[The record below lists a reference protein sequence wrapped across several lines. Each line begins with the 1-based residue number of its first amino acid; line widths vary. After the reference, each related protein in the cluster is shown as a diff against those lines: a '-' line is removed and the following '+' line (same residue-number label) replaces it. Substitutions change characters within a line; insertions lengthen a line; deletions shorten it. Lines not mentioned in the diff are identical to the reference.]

1 MGQVVS
7 TSGDYTIKSG
17 VGSTVTI
24 DTGPGVGNLLVT
36 GNLLIT
42 GQALNVDT
50 TNLNIKDN
58 LIELNSGETG
68 AGVTLRWSGLQVDR
82 GSLAPASILF
92 DETTQTWNIAQGVAG
107 TVLNFSNS
115 KLKLRTITTNTT
127 TDSGDLTLDT
137 NTGFGVVKITGSS
150 AYTTQV
156 LNRLDDAVLTNKGY
170 VDYAIQNSPSFQI
183 TATDTRVIA
192 TDKNVTGSLQY
203 IIDNTGYSTF
213 SESAVSVIIDGVLA
227 SQFYKNRV
235 IIQDLE
241 FNDNEITNNFTNG
254 NISLRT
260 QGTGK
265 VQTNY
270 AIELDNIAATPATV
284 ANATLV
290 YGSDVSGGGTGLYF
304 ANTSYVGEVISKNRA
319 FILSMIF

>member
-82 GSLAPASILF
+82 GSLAPASVLF
-92 DETTQTWNIAQGVAG
+92 DETNQTWNIAQGVAG
-107 TVLNFSNS
+107 TVLNYSNS
-115 KLKLRTITTNTT
+115 KLRLRTITTNST

-137 NTGFGVVKITGSS
+137 NTGSGVVKITGSS

-156 LNRLDDAVLTNKGY
+156 LTRADNSVLTNKGY

-183 TATDTRVIA
+183 TSTDTRVIA
-192 TDKNVTGSLQY
+192 TDKDVSGSLAY
-203 IIDNTGYSTF
+203 IIANTGYSTF
-213 SESAVSVIIDGVLA
+213 GESAVSVVIDGILV

-235 IIQDLE
+235 VIQDLE
-241 FNDNEITNNFTNG
+241 VSNNEITNNYTNG

-270 AIELDNIAATPATV
+270 AIELDNISSTPATV

-290 YGSDVSGGGTGLYF
+290 YGSTVSGGGTGLYF
-304 ANTSYVGEVISKNRA
+304 ANTTYVGEVISKNRA

>member
-42 GQALNVDT
+42 GSALNVDT

-107 TVLNFSNS
+107 TVLNYANS
-115 KLKLRTITTNTT
+115 KLQLRTITTNNT

-137 NTGFGVVKITGSS
+137 NTGSGVVKITGSS
-150 AYTTQV
+150 AYTNQV
-156 LNRLDDAVLTNKGY
+156 LNRADNSVLTNKGY

-192 TDKNVTGSLQY
+192 TDKDVAGSLAY
-203 IIDNTGYSTF
+203 IINTTGYSTF
-213 SESAVSVIIDGVLA
+213 GESGVSVIIDGILA

-235 IIQDLE
+235 VIQDLE
-241 FNDNEITNNFTNG
+241 FNGNEITNNFTNG

-270 AIELDNIAATPATV
+270 AIELDNIASTPATV

-290 YGSDVSGGGTGLYF
+290 YGSTVSGGGTGLYF

>member
-42 GQALNVDT
+42 GSALNVDT

-82 GSLAPASILF
+82 GSLVPASILF

-107 TVLNFSNS
+107 TVLNYSNS

-137 NTGFGVVKITGSS
+137 NTGSGVVKITGSS
-150 AYTTQV
+150 EYTTQV
-156 LNRLDDAVLTNKGY
+156 LTRLDDAVLTNKGY

-192 TDKNVTGSLQY
+192 TDKDVSGSLAY
-203 IIDNTGYSTF
+203 IIDTTGYSTF

>member
-1 MGQVVS
+1 
-7 TSGDYTIKSG
+7 
-17 VGSTVTI
+17 
-24 DTGPGVGNLLVT
+24 
-36 GNLLIT
+36 
-42 GQALNVDT
+42 
-50 TNLNIKDN
+50 
-58 LIELNSGETG
+58 
-68 AGVTLRWSGLQVDR
+68 
-82 GSLAPASILF
+82 LF

-107 TVLNFSNS
+107 TVLNYSNS

-127 TDSGDLTLDT
+127 TDGGDLTLDT
-137 NTGFGVVKITGSS
+137 NTGSGVVKITGSS
-150 AYTTQV
+150 NYTTQV
-156 LNRLDDAVLTNKGY
+156 LTRLDDAVLTNKGY

-192 TDKNVTGSLQY
+192 TDKNVSGSLQY
-203 IIDNTGYSTF
+203 IIDTTGYSTF